1 MKLYSLITLLLAS
14 LLGSMAMAAPQPA
27 DMKLVLDKQGIRIWS
42 YAIPGSP
49 LNGFKAVTTVRS
61 KLSNIVGLITD
72 TDAASR
78 WLYRTSEV
86 ETLRRNDDDMSFV
99 IRVVT
104 DFPWPFKDR
113 EAVVAGRI
121 TQDPK
126 TMVVRIDSNTVGG
139 FATRKGKLNMPLVQG
154 SWQLRPVG
162 NGLVEITMTGH
173 ADPGGNLPVSLVN
186 MFIQEHP
193 YNSLMALRNVIS
205 EPNFQTARLAS
216 IREPVYQ

>member
-78 WLYRTSEV
+78 WLYRTSE
-86 ETLRRNDDDMSFV
+86 
-99 IRVVT
+99 
-104 DFPWPFKDR
+104 
-113 EAVVAGRI
+113 
-121 TQDPK
+121 
-126 TMVVRIDSNTVGG
+126 
-139 FATRKGKLNMPLVQG
+139 
-154 SWQLRPVG
+154 
-162 NGLVEITMTGH
+162 
-173 ADPGGNLPVSLVN
+173 
-186 MFIQEHP
+186 
-193 YNSLMALRNVIS
+193 
-205 EPNFQTARLAS
+205 
-216 IREPVYQ
+216 